1 MSRLAFRGRITA
13 PSDLLSCLELL
24 ITSRNSSLIRPNHA
38 RLPPRPVRLAR
49 TTHLPRCCNF
59 VKTSLRLTWTSAV
72 PRTRNHSSLPL
83 ALPLSLPC
91 LGSNQ
96 GRFRGK
102 HWGDLGYRS
111 KKYGT
116 HQPCPHSSWTW
127 KGHMG
132 SNKTCRQVLGRNIYF
147 ANNYKDQQDRI
158 GKICR
163 FTTSLDPFS
172 L

>member
-38 RLPPRPVRLAR
+38 RLPPRPVRLVR

-96 GRFRGK
+96 G
-102 HWGDLGYRS
+102 
-111 KKYGT
+111 
-116 HQPCPHSSWTW
+116 
-127 KGHMG
+127 
-132 SNKTCRQVLGRNIYF
+132 
-147 ANNYKDQQDRI
+147 
-158 GKICR
+158 
-163 FTTSLDPFS
+163 SLDMNEWLKFLHRMNQTMSATDAQLLFVHLDDNRSSCFALCDLQQQRLTTHTP
-172 L
+172 